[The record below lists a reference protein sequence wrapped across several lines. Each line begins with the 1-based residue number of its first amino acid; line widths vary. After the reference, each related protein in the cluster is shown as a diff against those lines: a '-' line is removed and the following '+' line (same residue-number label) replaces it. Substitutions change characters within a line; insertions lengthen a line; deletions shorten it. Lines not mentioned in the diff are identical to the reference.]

1 MLFVLVPL
9 LGNTMRSFIK
19 VPPDYNTMLVNGF
32 SPLLTTELFLYVEIL
47 ILPFFF
53 LWPYKFMFIFFME

>member
-19 VPPDYNTMLVNGF
+19 VPPDYSTMLVNGF
-32 SPLLTTELFLYVEIL
+32 SPLLTTAFLYVEIL

-53 LWPYKFMFIFFME
+53 L